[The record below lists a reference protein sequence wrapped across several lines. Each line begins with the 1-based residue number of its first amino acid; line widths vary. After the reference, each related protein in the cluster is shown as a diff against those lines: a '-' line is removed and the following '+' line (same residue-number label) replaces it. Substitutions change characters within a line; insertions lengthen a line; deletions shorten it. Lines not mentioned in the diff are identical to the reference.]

1 MSFAHLRSVVA
12 ACAAAFLAGPAM
24 ADITAALGAAD
35 AGAGERVFKKCASC
49 HTVEK
54 GGKNRVGPN
63 LYGIV
68 GQPVASAEDFR
79 YSDALREFGGEWSPD
94 RLSAYLENPRKAV
107 KGTRM
112 SFAGLKSEEDRAD
125 VIAFL
130 NSNSDAPQEFKTTT
144 ASAQEE
150 PQEEEYEF
158 GSLFDAP
165 GVETT
170 FYACTACHSEM
181 IIAQQGLSREH
192 WDEMLEWMVEEQGM
206 SEIPEPDR
214 TEIIDYLATHYNED
228 RPNFPRP

>member
-1 MSFAHLRSVVA
+1 
-12 ACAAAFLAGPAM
+12 
-24 ADITAALGAAD
+24 
-35 AGAGERVFKKCASC
+35 
-49 HTVEK
+49 
-54 GGKNRVGPN
+54 
-63 LYGIV
+63 
-68 GQPVASAEDFR
+68 
-79 YSDALREFGGEWSPD
+79 
-94 RLSAYLENPRKAV
+94 
-107 KGTRM
+107 M

-130 NSNSDAPQEFKTTT
+130 NSNSDNPQDFKTTE
-144 ASAQEE
+144 ASAKEE

-158 GSLFDAP
+158 GNLFNAP

-170 FYACTACHSEM
+170 YYACTACHSEM